1 MLTAARAGREAL
13 ELREEE
19 PQLWRDLS
27 EWVRS
32 PPPSSGSRSPTTAVK
47 AGGAAGQVSN
57 ALEGD
62 ADAKAQLKRVF
73 ERWAELNELLVGSQK
88 EAMAATGALTW
99 MAGLGGE
106 ALVRPRCRGSSAS
119 CAADAEHS

>member
-1 MLTAARAGREAL
+1 VARPQRMGALPSPFVGLALAHDGR
-13 ELREEE
+13 
-19 PQLWRDLS
+19 Q
-27 EWVRS
+27 
-32 PPPSSGSRSPTTAVK
+32 
-47 AGGAAGQVSN
+47 GGRRCGQVSN

>member
-1 MLTAARAGREAL
+1 M
-13 ELREEE
+13 
-19 PQLWRDLS
+19 
-27 EWVRS
+27 
-32 PPPSSGSRSPTTAVK
+32 

-106 ALVRPRCRGSSAS
+106 ALVRLPALYLAQHGR
-119 CAADAEHS
+119 

>member
-1 MLTAARAGREAL
+1 MARPQRMGALPSPFVGLALAHDGR
-13 ELREEE
+13 
-19 PQLWRDLS
+19 Q
-27 EWVRS
+27 
-32 PPPSSGSRSPTTAVK
+32 
-47 AGGAAGQVSN
+47 GGRRCVQVSN

-106 ALVRPRCRGSSAS
+106 ALVRPAPPPALPALHLAQNS
-119 CAADAEHS
+119 

>member
-1 MLTAARAGREAL
+1 M
-13 ELREEE
+13 
-19 PQLWRDLS
+19 
-27 EWVRS
+27 
-32 PPPSSGSRSPTTAVK
+32 
-47 AGGAAGQVSN
+47 SN

>member
-1 MLTAARAGREAL
+1 M
-13 ELREEE
+13 
-19 PQLWRDLS
+19 
-27 EWVRS
+27 
-32 PPPSSGSRSPTTAVK
+32 
-47 AGGAAGQVSN
+47 QVSN

-106 ALVRPRCRGSSAS
+106 ALVRPSPPPALPRLLCILRSGR
-119 CAADAEHS
+119 

>member
-27 EWVRS
+27 EWVLS
-32 PPPSSGSRSPTTAVK
+32 PPL
-47 AGGAAGQVSN
+47 AGLALARDGRQGGRRWGQVSN

-73 ERWAELNELLVGSQK
+73 ERWAELNELLAGSQK

-99 MAGLGGE
+99 MAGLG
-106 ALVRPRCRGSSAS
+106 LSLI
-119 CAADAEHS
+119 HI